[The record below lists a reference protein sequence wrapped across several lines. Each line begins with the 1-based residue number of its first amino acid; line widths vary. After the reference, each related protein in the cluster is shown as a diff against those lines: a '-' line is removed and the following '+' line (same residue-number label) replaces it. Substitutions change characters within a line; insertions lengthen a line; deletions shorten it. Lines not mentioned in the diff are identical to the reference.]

1 MKLQRKLSLWF
12 LFMALC
18 VGSMSAAW
26 VYRAIVMKRQVQEF
40 ANFTTPTLVALG
52 QIKAATMEMLEQA
65 HRFNA
70 LGSPAAPAQPERD
83 ALADEQAEA
92 QEQFEKA
99 HGHCEEWLKVY
110 AGAAND
116 PTHRT
121 VATMLSDA
129 TAPVAQRGR
138 ELMALRQHGA
148 DESAIAAKRRELNDA
163 ERRFIKL
170 INKPMT
176 FELMDLKRRTA
187 AVSRSVTQAVNLSM
201 VAVAMLGCL
210 AVGLG
215 ALIAGTIAR
224 PIIRLSE
231 DVRVVGRGDLTH
243 RTSVRSGDEI
253 GLLAEAFNRTTE
265 RLEQTTV
272 SKRYVDNIITSMAD
286 TLVVVSPDGRIRSV
300 NQATRRLLGYPEHEL
315 IGQPVGMLFA
325 EAAGSSGGTWLA
337 EVLAKGMVS
346 DVERAYRAKDGR
358 AIPVLFSG
366 SAMRDDEGQ
375 VQGIVCVALD
385 MTERKRAEEALKKAY
400 ADLQQ
405 AQQQLVQSEKLA
417 ALGRFSAGVAH
428 EVKNPLGI
436 ILGGVEFLRRKITG
450 ADDDT
455 NTALQMVEKS
465 VLRADTIVRDL
476 LRFARPSQ
484 LTKEIVSPEEIVN
497 GTVSLLTYT
506 GTAKRIKVETRF
518 AHGGAKIAVDK
529 NQIQQVLLNLAM
541 NAVDAMPHGGS
552 LTFATS
558 AKADHPA
565 ACRIEVADSGEG
577 IAKENLA
584 KLFEPFFT
592 TKRDKKGTGLGLSIS
607 KTIVESH
614 GGALTIDSQLGKGTT
629 VRLTLPLHTGG
640 SGE

>member
-1 MKLQRKLSLWF
+1 MRLQRKLSLWF

-26 VYRAIVMKRQVQEF
+26 IARAIVMKRQVQEF
-40 ANFTTPTLVALG
+40 TNFTTPTLVALG
-52 QIKAATMEMLEQA
+52 QIKAATMEMLEHA
-65 HRFNA
+65 HRFSA
-70 LGSPAAPAQPERD
+70 LGFANTPAQPGSDAAAAER
-83 ALADEQAEA
+83 AEA

-99 HGHCEEWLKVY
+99 RAHDEEWLKVY
-110 AGAAND
+110 AGVAND
-116 PTHRT
+116 PAHRA
-121 VATMLSDA
+121 VANMLSEA

-138 ELMALRQHGA
+138 ELMALRQQGA
-148 DESAIAAKRRELNDA
+148 EESAVVAKRRELNDA
-163 ERRFIKL
+163 QRRFIKL

-176 FELMDLKRRTA
+176 FAVMDLKRRTA

-201 VAVAMLGCL
+201 VAVAILGLL

-215 ALIAGTIAR
+215 AFIAGTIAR
-224 PIIRLSE
+224 PIIKLSE

-243 RTSVRSGDEI
+243 RSSVQSADEI

-300 NQATRRLLGYPEHEL
+300 NQATLRLLRYPEHEL
-315 IGQPVGMLFA
+315 IGQPVSKLFV
-325 EAAGSSGGTWLA
+325 EAAGSSSGAWLA
-337 EVLAKGMVS
+337 EVLAKGIVS
-346 DVERAYRAKDGR
+346 NVERAYVAKDGR
-358 AIPVLFSG
+358 TIPVLFSG
-366 SAMRDDEGQ
+366 SAMRDEDGQ
-375 VQGIVCVALD
+375 VQGVVCVALD
-385 MTERKRAEEALKKAY
+385 ITERKRAEEALKKAY

-436 ILGGVEFLRRKITG
+436 ILGGVEFLRTKITG

-455 NTALQMVEKS
+455 KTALQMVEKS

-484 LTKEIVSPEEIVN
+484 LTKEIVNPEELVN
-497 GTVSLLTYT
+497 GTVSLLAYS
-506 GTAKRIKVETRF
+506 GTAKHIKIETRF
-518 AHGGAKIAVDK
+518 AHGPAKVAVDK

-541 NAVDAMPHGGS
+541 NAVDAMPKTGS
-552 LTFATS
+552 LTFTTS
-558 AKADHPA
+558 TEANPPA

-607 KTIVESH
+607 KTIIESH
-614 GGALTIDSQLGKGTT
+614 GGALTIDSELGKGTT
-629 VRLTLPLHTGG
+629 VRLMLPIHAGG
-640 SGE
+640 AGG